1 MFSCLF
7 VQALAS
13 VRIRMRTEQAMSG
26 PCPNRIRRDAESL
39 GYLLLRE
46 KPPVAQSFITT
57 LERLV
62 VFDEI
67 SDHLPRKESPVTG
80 AMPVLVEDDRKST
93 RLNSS
98 HSQISYAVFCLKKKN
113 NDIPTIGQYEH
124 TYCQPIRFMDAI
136 TSRVHDVTPPLRYL
150 PTIITR
156 LSVVLCTHMTTRIL
170 V

>member
-80 AMPVLVEDDRKST
+80 AMPVLVEDNRKST

-113 NDIPTIGQYEH
+113 NNIP
-124 TYCQPIRFMDAI
+124 
-136 TSRVHDVTPPLRYL
+136 
-150 PTIITR
+150 
-156 LSVVLCTHMTTRIL
+156 SVVSHPAPESHHHAAYP
-170 V
+170 